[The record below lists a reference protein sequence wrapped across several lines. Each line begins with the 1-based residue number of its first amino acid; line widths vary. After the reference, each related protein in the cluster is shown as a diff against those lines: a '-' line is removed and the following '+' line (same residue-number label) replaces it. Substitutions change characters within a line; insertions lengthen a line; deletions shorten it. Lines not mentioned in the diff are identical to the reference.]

1 MSIIQELETKKSKT
15 KALIEWI
22 EGRPKAERE
31 EWLQAM
37 REIGRYS
44 NAAIAQLLVKKGFD
58 AYPLRSLENVVY
70 RFRQGLK

>member
-1 MSIIQELETKKSKT
+1 
-15 KALIEWI
+15 
-22 EGRPKAERE
+22 
-31 EWLQAM
+31 M